1 MFFVC
6 LAASSTP
13 PLLLE
18 VNCVFWNV
26 DVASY
31 IPVPACWR
39 SYRWPPGECDSPG
52 MLGAKEKG
60 RAMKRRRR
68 GRRRKLTTLCRPQPL
83 LHIRKPKD
91 CIARFHHRHHQLHP
105 PTHPPHHQIAVLSS
119 YFSPLPF
126 SAQSSRPRTMPS
138 SGERAFPLTNAGP
151 ES

>member
-126 SAQSSRPRTMPS
+126 SAQSLPS
-138 SGERAFPLTNAGP
+138 PQYAQQRRKGFS
-151 ES
+151 SH

>member
-39 SYRWPPGECDSPG
+39 SYRWPPGECD

-126 SAQSSRPRTMPS
+126 SAQSSRPRNMPS